1 MPGKSKQ
8 SNETPLLLGFI
19 IKKIGADGKPYI
31 EFQWLRISIL
41 LISSILFLW
50 LSLATLL
57 FAFFKYSK
65 GYDTVSY
72 KDMLILPLKYSEHQ
86 KEMGNFH
93 IEKGLL
99 ALEKENYAE
108 GVNLLRNGLARAP
121 DNLIGRTQLA
131 QIYEFWL
138 KRTDVSIEM
147 YQKGF
152 EFGGIYDEA
161 FLTAALRSLLAN
173 KMDKEIEDIA
183 DEYLPND
190 FQSEDNKNYQML
202 AYAAATSAFLKGN
215 FDNAEDYINLYL
227 LNTSVDGIILSS
239 KISWDRGNQLSAIN
253 KLESSL
259 FNYPGSDQLYAQLSL
274 YYRETGDFDSARRY
288 AKLRNIKNPLKA
300 APLIDLI
307 YLYHEFEKEEKI
319 ETLSQRILLDFKE
332 DEGAI
337 LGLANFS
344 SVTGNIKLAQQCYEL
359 ALEKDFALG
368 NLALS
373 LIEAYLLAGDYE
385 GATKFS
391 EELLVENPKW
401 LIDQMAVFSSLR
413 ALSSFGLNRPDLGE
427 IYLGEFLNEPNIKS
441 SSYVAVAK
449 RFSANKM
456 YEQAQKILQE
466 AYQKDR
472 KNQRILNDLIKVN
485 LVLGHTENLGTQL
498 RTLLTTR
505 RPDTDLLKE
514 AYQRLGSDLF
524 LFAKNRNSII
534 LELGAILREKSL

>member
-1 MPGKSKQ
+1 
-8 SNETPLLLGFI
+8 
-19 IKKIGADGKPYI
+19 
-31 EFQWLRISIL
+31 
-41 LISSILFLW
+41 
-50 LSLATLL
+50 
-57 FAFFKYSK
+57 
-65 GYDTVSY
+65 
-72 KDMLILPLKYSEHQ
+72 MLILPLKYKEHQ

-99 ALEKENYAE
+99 SLEKEKYSE
-108 GVNLLRNGLARAP
+108 GLNLLRIGLARAP
-121 DNLIGRTQLA
+121 DNLKGRTQLA

-147 YQKGF
+147 YQEGF
-152 EFGGIYDEA
+152 EFGGIYDEE
-161 FLTAALRSLLAN
+161 FLTVALRSLLAN
-173 KMDKEIEDIA
+173 KMDKEIENIA

-190 FQSEDNKNYQML
+190 FQSGDNENYQML

-215 FDNAEDYINLYL
+215 FDKAEDYINLYL

-259 FNYPGSDQLYAQLSL
+259 FNYPGSDQLYAQLSQ

-288 AKLRNIKNPLKA
+288 AKLRNIKNPLEA

-307 YLYHEFEKEEKI
+307 YLYNEFEKEEKI
-319 ETLSQRILLDFKE
+319 KTLSKRILQDFE
-332 DEGAI
+332 DDERAI
-337 LGLANFS
+337 LALANFS
-344 SVTGNIKLAQQCYEL
+344 SVTGNVKLAQQCYEL

-368 NLALS
+368 SLALS
-373 LIEAYLLAGDYE
+373 LIEAYLLAKDYE

-401 LIDQMAVFSSLR
+401 LIDQMAIFSSIR

-427 IYLGEFLNEPNIKS
+427 IYLGEFLNAPNIKS
-441 SSYVAVAK
+441 ATYVAVAK

-472 KNQRILNDLIKVN
+472 KNQRILNDLIKIN
-485 LVLGHTENLGTQL
+485 LVLGQTENLGPQL

-505 RPDTDLLKE
+505 RPDIDLLKE

-524 LFAKNRNSII
+524 LFAKNRNAII